1 MIAKNY
7 RVETA
12 SVTVADGRTVYVE
25 RIIREP
31 YRAERPSILFVNGAL
46 ATTTSYRWAI
56 NMFDEYDMV
65 FYDPP
70 YVGKSRSQT
79 DDRLDLS
86 IELEVSVLA
95 ELNEMYQP
103 DHMLSISWGG
113 VVAIEFLAQQ
123 PANIK
128 GAVLASLADRLTDPM
143 IEYVSGVTVCLDDG
157 RVLDAIDVFNN
168 TIGKTL
174 PRVVKRG
181 HTRYFRSRSSD
192 PAEVSYVRQLCRRLD
207 TMDIPTMRERAGHI
221 RCPSLLINGEL
232 DEYTPAMDAERLAAL
247 IPHSRC
253 CVAEGVGHFLAVES
267 DAAYRYLQREILDFF
282 AECRSLPLGIVRV
295 PVQMT

>member
-1 MIAKNY
+1 MVKDY

-12 SVTVADGRTVYVE
+12 SVIVAGGRTVYVE

-31 YRAERPSILFVNGAL
+31 HLVERPSILFVNGAL

-56 NMFDEYDMV
+56 KMFEEFDMV

-70 YVGKSRSQT
+70 YVGRSRNAT
-79 DDRLDLS
+79 DDRSNLS
-86 IELEVSVLA
+86 VEMEVNVLA
-95 ELNEMYQP
+95 DLNTIYQP
-103 DHMLSISWGG
+103 DYLISISWGG

-143 IEYVSGVTVCLDDG
+143 IDYVSGVTACLDAG
-157 RVLDAIDVFNN
+157 QILDAIDVFNN

-174 PRVVKRG
+174 PSLVKRG

-192 PAEVSYVRQLCRRLD
+192 PAEVDYVRQLCQRLD
-207 TMDIPTMRERAGHI
+207 TMDIPSMRERAGHVL
-221 RCPSLLINGEL
+221 CECLLLNGEL
-232 DEYTPAMDAERLAAL
+232 DEYTPATDAEHLAAL
-247 IPHSRC
+247 ISHSRC
-253 CVAEGVGHFLAVES
+253 SVIEGVGHFLAVES
-267 DAAYRYLQREILDFF
+267 EAGYRCVQREILEFF
-282 AECRSLPLGIVRV
+282 AECRALPVGVERV
-295 PVQMT
+295 PVQMN